1 MLPISGISLI
11 IQLKKN
17 HLIQFVYD
25 KYFLHPSGHCW
36 VVQNRFNAAHNSSQ
50 LRWWE
55 LGGWVIATA
64 AMLSSVLLVA
74 SFSCSPPVLSL

>member
-1 MLPISGISLI
+1 MVRSVFFIPLGIAGGCRIGSMQHTIRHSSG
-11 IQLKKN
+11 
-17 HLIQFVYD
+17 
-25 KYFLHPSGHCW
+25 G
-36 VVQNRFNAAHNSSQ
+36 
-50 LRWWE
+50 WE